1 MPENIAAFMPDD
13 LHVYE
18 SNDRAIR
25 FYEREGFTVKR
36 EQTDKETGEKELE
49 MIWRRGDS

>member
-1 MPENIAAFMPDD
+1 MPENIAAFMTDD

-25 FYEREGFTVKR
+25 FYKKEGLPCQER
-36 EQTDKETGEKELE
+36 TD
-49 MIWRRGDS
+49 R